1 MSRAVRAS
9 LIGIA
14 GFIADVVVVVTL
26 ADHVI
31 GLHWIA
37 GVLYFPVAGFVWVF
51 PAARLIRWA
60 RAYLGGRPAADR

>member
-1 MSRAVRAS
+1 MSRPLLAS

-14 GFIADVVVVVTL
+14 GFIAYVVVVVTL
-26 ADHVI
+26 ADHII

-60 RAYLGGRPAADR
+60 RADQGGRPAAGG